1 MPQAQTEATTST
13 YVPSIDTVVAQAYR
27 RAGLLS
33 QLQSPSTVQ
42 AALGRELLSNIADSL
57 QAEGVL
63 MRATQFGYVPL
74 VQGQNAY
81 LMPENV
87 LDLVGN
93 GAYIS
98 PTDSQLPFQ
107 AMSETVVVKKDRDT
121 WQALAAKGSQSQPTL
136 YYFAREAPQS
146 TLYLWPTPGAAQ
158 AGGKI
163 RFEQH
168 QMRPDVS
175 NGNNTLPF
183 ERYWT
188 DFFVWELAFQ
198 LAMDSSLDLGRAAAL
213 ATRASS
219 LKERAKGYS
228 KQNVSMQAVIT
239 HPTASSRR
247 RWR

>member
-1 MPQAQTEATTST
+1 MPEAQTEATTST

-42 AALGRELLSNIADSL
+42 ASLGRELLSNIADSL

-63 MRATQFGYVPL
+63 MRAIQYGYVTL

-81 LMPENV
+81 TMSENI
-87 LDLVGN
+87 LDLVGD
-93 GAYIS
+93 GSYVM
-98 PTDSQLPFQ
+98 PTDNLAPFQ
-107 AMSETVVVKKDRDT
+107 ALSEIPVLKKDRDT
-121 WQALAAKGSQSQPTL
+121 WQNISAKGTQAMPSL

-146 TLYLWPTPGAAQ
+146 TLYLWPTPSAAEV
-158 AGGKI
+158 GGKI
-163 RFEQH
+163 RFQQH
-168 QMRPDVS
+168 QVRPDVT

-198 LAMDSSLDLGRAAAL
+198 LSMDSSMDLTRAGAL
-213 ATRASS
+213 AARAGS
-219 LKERAKGYS
+219 LKEKAKGYS
-228 KQNVSMQAVIT
+228 KQNVSMQASINHST
-239 HPTASSRR
+239 PWNRARHR
-247 RWR
+247 

>member
-1 MPQAQTEATTST
+1 MPLAQTEATTST

-27 RAGLLS
+27 RAGLMS
-33 QLQSPSTVQ
+33 QLQSPTTVQ
-42 AALGRELLSNIADSL
+42 ASLGRELLSNIADAL

-63 MRATQFGYVPL
+63 MRAVQFGYVSL
-74 VQGQNAY
+74 VSGQNAY
-81 LMPENV
+81 IMPENV

-98 PTDSQLPFQ
+98 PTDSQVPFQ

-121 WQALAAKGSQSQPTL
+121 WQSLAAKGSQTQPTL
-136 YYFAREAPQS
+136 YYFARGAPQS
-146 TLYLWPTPGAAQ
+146 TLYLWPTPGPLQ
-158 AGGKI
+158 VGGQI

-168 QMRPDVS
+168 QTRPDVS

-198 LAMDSSLDLGRAAAL
+198 LAIDNSLSLDRAGAL
-213 ATRASS
+213 ATRAGA
-219 LKERAKGYS
+219 LKANAKAYS
-228 KQNVSMQAVIT
+228 KQNVTMQAVIS
-239 HPTASSRR
+239 HPTAYGRR
-247 RWR
+247 RR

>member
-1 MPQAQTEATTST
+1 MPEAQTEATTST
-13 YVPSIDTVVAQAYR
+13 YVPSINTVVAQAYR
-27 RAGLLS
+27 RAGLLN
-33 QLQSPSTVQ
+33 QLQSPTTVQ
-42 AALGRELLSNIADSL
+42 AALGRELLSNIADAL

-87 LDLVGN
+87 LDLIGN
-93 GAYIS
+93 GAYTS

-121 WQALAAKGSQSQPTL
+121 WQSLAAKGSQAQPTL

-146 TLYLWPTPGAAQ
+146 TLYLWPTPGSLQ
-158 AGGKI
+158 VGGQI

-168 QMRPDVS
+168 QVRPDVT

-198 LAMDSSLDLGRAAAL
+198 LAMDSSMSLDRAGAL
-213 ATRASS
+213 ATRAGS

-239 HPTASSRR
+239 HPTAHSRR
-247 RWR
+247 RR

>member
-33 QLQSPSTVQ
+33 QLQSPTTVQ

-121 WQALAAKGSQSQPTL
+121 WQALAAKGAQSQPTL

-168 QMRPDVS
+168 QVRPDVS

-198 LAMDSSLDLGRAAAL
+198 LAIDSSLDLERAGAL
-213 ATRASS
+213 ATRAGS

>member
-1 MPQAQTEATTST
+1 MPEAQTESTNST
-13 YVPSIDTVVAQAYR
+13 YVPTIDQVVARAYR

-33 QLQSPSTVQ
+33 QLQTPTTVQ
-42 AALGRELLSNIADSL
+42 ASLGRELLSDIADSL

-63 MRATQFGYVPL
+63 MRATQFGYVQL
-74 VQGQNAY
+74 VSGQNAY
-81 LMPENV
+81 MMPENV

-98 PTDSQLPFQ
+98 PTDNQQPFQ

-121 WQALAAKGSQSQPTL
+121 WQSLAAKGSQAQPTL

-146 TLYLWPTPGAAQ
+146 TLYLWPTPGALQ
-158 AGGKI
+158 VGGRI

-168 QMRPDVS
+168 QVRPDVL

-188 DFFVWELAFQ
+188 DFFVWSLAYR
-198 LAMDSSLDLGRAAAL
+198 LAVDSSLDLARVGLLRDEAVAKKAAAK
-213 ATRASS
+213 A
-219 LKERAKGYS
+219 YS
-228 KQNVSMQAVIT
+228 KQNVTMQAVINHST
-239 HPTASSRR
+239 QWSRAR
-247 RWR
+247 HR